1 MCDGVSN
8 SHTTVIVGHI
18 ISFSGFVKPPLS
30 LQLTSMHS
38 FADRQLIV
46 SYFCILIM
54 AILIMIIS
62 VVRIVIIMTPLL
74 NPHNQESS

>member
-1 MCDGVSN
+1 
-8 SHTTVIVGHI
+8 
-18 ISFSGFVKPPLS
+18 
-30 LQLTSMHS
+30 MHS